1 MAGIVRVWRDLNWL
15 GADNQGLTRGAAE
28 GGANQIPGALVFE
41 LVDFMREKKRLQLA
55 RDAVAE
61 GRGSGRQRSWPAG
74 GRRVVGRGAGWARAR
89 SRSGGGRVA
98 GRRCRAARDAGE

>member
-61 GRGSGRQRSWPAG
+61 GGQRPPAELASRWTPRRWTGSRMGPSPQPVR
-74 GRRVVGRGAGWARAR
+74 RGAC
-89 SRSGGGRVA
+89 
-98 GRRCRAARDAGE
+98 RRGAM